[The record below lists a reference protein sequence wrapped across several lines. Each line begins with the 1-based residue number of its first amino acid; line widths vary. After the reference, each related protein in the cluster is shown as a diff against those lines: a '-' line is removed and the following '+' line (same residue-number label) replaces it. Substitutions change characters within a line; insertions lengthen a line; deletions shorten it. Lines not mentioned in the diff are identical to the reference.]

1 MPGPAERMRGGKVVV
16 EFPLFPGRIRHCF
29 GMVLQRER
37 QIRGGRNLSWWVEEE
52 GVCGWFCGKGILHS

>member
-29 GMVLQRER
+29 GMILQRER
-37 QIRGGRNLSWWVEEE
+37 QIRGGRDLSWWVEAE
-52 GVCGWFCGKGILHS
+52 GVCG